1 MSVSLVLC
9 TWGEAART
17 ARVYSVVKQAMIRT
31 MFVRLR
37 SAGQVRYQSSFSFP
51 SSQSLLQKGQLGKK
65 KRSVRKLGL
74 GISDKKQYNSGV
86 TSAAQEAGGAVRDLK
101 SEKAQTKK
109 KVYDYSTLPRVEQI
123 SDTKLKNMSTEVL
136 YSGYRPLFFDVEPKN
151 SQEGKTL
158 YEFAMKLEEFQ
169 EAMSP
174 WVSSATGS
182 EMYAEWD
189 NVPGDVIKDLK
200 PFTPP
205 VVNSRKLNGATGENA
220 NDFDEQGNFQKK
232 AFFDKV
238 QSILNRNG
246 KGGRKRPGV
255 TVLKHLKKLKE
266 QN

>member
-1 MSVSLVLC
+1 MSLWFFVP
-9 TWGEAART
+9 GGGAART
-17 ARVYSVVKQAMIRT
+17 PRVYRVVKQAMIRT

-136 YSGYRPLFFDVEPKN
+136 YSGYRPLFSTSSPK
-151 SQEGKTL
+151 T
-158 YEFAMKLEEFQ
+158 ARR
-169 EAMSP
+169 ARRCMSLP
-174 WVSSATGS
+174 
-182 EMYAEWD
+182 
-189 NVPGDVIKDLK
+189 
-200 PFTPP
+200 
-205 VVNSRKLNGATGENA
+205 
-220 NDFDEQGNFQKK
+220 
-232 AFFDKV
+232 
-238 QSILNRNG
+238 
-246 KGGRKRPGV
+246 
-255 TVLKHLKKLKE
+255 
-266 QN
+266 

>member
-1 MSVSLVLC
+1 
-9 TWGEAART
+9 
-17 ARVYSVVKQAMIRT
+17 

-74 GISDKKQYNSGV
+74 GISDKKQYNSGGWGRCEG
-86 TSAAQEAGGAVRDLK
+86 SEVREGSD
-101 SEKAQTKK
+101 EEE
-109 KVYDYSTLPRVEQI
+109 VYDYSTLPRVEQI